1 MTVNLYKSIIF
12 PIIFIV
18 TVIIMVSN
26 EMYELGAKSSVI
38 REIFEFGKKRAA
50 EIGRENVYDFSLG
63 NPSVPAPE
71 KVNETIR
78 RLTEEMSPCALH
90 GYTSAVG
97 DNETRQAI
105 ADELNRRFGTAF
117 SMNNFYMTAGA
128 AASLCITFRALTEK
142 DDEIIIFAPY
152 FPEYQVFI
160 TSAGAKPVEV
170 KCNAETLQID
180 LEAFRNAI
188 NKNTKAVVLNSPN
201 NPSGVVTS
209 EETVKAM
216 TEILREKEKEYGK
229 SIFLIS
235 DEPYRELVYGDVK
248 VPFLTKYYDNTIV
261 CYSYSKSLSL
271 PGDRIGYILV
281 PDEVENFELI
291 YKAVCGAGRAL
302 GYVCAP
308 SLMQFVIKEC
318 TGMTS
323 DISVYKKN
331 RDILVNAFTEYGFSL
346 AKPDGAFYL
355 FMKSPEESAVAFCEK
370 AKKYDLLLVPS
381 DSFGF
386 PGYVRLSYCV
396 STEMIERSLPS
407 FRKLAEEYNLI

>member
-1 MTVNLYKSIIF
+1 MYNSTDDFIF
-12 PIIFIV
+12 EKM
-18 TVIIMVSN
+18 VIIMVSN

-78 RLTEEMSPCALH
+78 KLTTEMSPCALH

-105 ADELNRRFGTAF
+105 ADDLNRRFGTKF

-128 AASLCITFRALTEK
+128 AASLCITFKALTEK

-170 KCNAETLQID
+170 KCDAETLQID
-180 LEAFRNAI
+180 LDAFRNAI
-188 NKNTKAVVLNSPN
+188 NEHTKAVVLNSPN

-216 TEILREKEKEYGK
+216 TDILREKEAEYGK

-281 PDEVENFELI
+281 PDEVADFELI
-291 YKAVCGAGRAL
+291 YKSVCGAGRAL

-308 SLMQFVIKEC
+308 SLMQFVIREC

-331 RDILVNAFTEYGFSL
+331 RDILVNAFTEFGFSL

-355 FMKSPEESAVAFCEK
+355 FMKSPEESAAAFCEK

-407 FRKLAEEYNLI
+407 FRKLAEEYGLV

>member
-1 MTVNLYKSIIF
+1 
-12 PIIFIV
+12 
-18 TVIIMVSN
+18 MVSK

-50 EIGRENVYDFSLG
+50 EIGKENVYDFSLG

-78 RLTEEMSPCALH
+78 KLTSEMSPCALH

-105 ADELNRRFGTAF
+105 ADDLNRRFGTKF

-152 FPEYQVFI
+152 FPEYKVFI

-170 KCNAETLQID
+170 KCDAETLQID

-188 NKNTKAVVLNSPN
+188 NEHTKAVVLNSPN

-216 TEILREKEKEYGK
+216 TDILREKEAEYGK

-331 RDILVNAFTEYGFSL
+331 RDILINAFTEFGFSL

-355 FMKSPEESAVAFCEK
+355 FMKSPEESAAAFCEK

>member
-1 MTVNLYKSIIF
+1 
-12 PIIFIV
+12 
-18 TVIIMVSN
+18 MVSN

-50 EIGRENVYDFSLG
+50 EIGKENVYDFSLG

-78 RLTEEMSPCALH
+78 RLTQEMEPCALH

-97 DNETRQAI
+97 DNGTRQAI
-105 ADELNRRFGTAF
+105 ADDLNRRFGTAF
-117 SMNNFYMTAGA
+117 TMNNFYMTAGA

-142 DDEIIIFAPY
+142 DDEIIVFAPY

-160 TSAGAKPVEV
+160 TSAGAKVVEV
-170 KCNAETLQID
+170 KCKEDDLQID
-180 LEAFRNAI
+180 LDAFKNAI
-188 NKNTKAVVLNSPN
+188 NEHTKAVVLNSPN

-209 EETVKAM
+209 EETVIKM

-248 VPFLTKYYDNTIV
+248 VPFLTKYYNNTIV

-281 PDEVENFELI
+281 PSEVENFELI

-318 TGMTS
+318 TGLTG
-323 DISVYKKN
+323 DVSVYKKN
-331 RDILVNAFTEYGFSL
+331 RDILVDAFTEYGFKL

-355 FMKSPEESAVAFCEK
+355 FMKSPEADASAFCEK
-370 AKKYDLLLVPS
+370 AKKYNLLLVPS

-386 PGYVRLSYCV
+386 PGYVRISYCV
-396 STEMIERSLPS
+396 STDMIERSLPS
-407 FRKLAEEYNLI
+407 FKKLSEEYNLI

>member
-1 MTVNLYKSIIF
+1 
-12 PIIFIV
+12 
-18 TVIIMVSN
+18 MVSN

-50 EIGRENVYDFSLG
+50 EIGKENVYDFSLG

-78 RLTEEMSPCALH
+78 RLTQEMEPCALH

-97 DNETRQAI
+97 DNGTRQAI
-105 ADELNRRFGTAF
+105 ADDLNRRFGTAF
-117 SMNNFYMTAGA
+117 TMNNFYMTAGA
-128 AASLCITFRALTEK
+128 AASLCITFRALTEN
-142 DDEIIIFAPY
+142 DDEIIVFAPY

-160 TSAGAKPVEV
+160 TSAGAKVVEV
-170 KCNAETLQID
+170 KCKEDDLQID
-180 LEAFRNAI
+180 LDAFKNAI
-188 NKNTKAVVLNSPN
+188 NEHTKAVVLNSPN

-209 EETVKAM
+209 EETVIKM

-281 PDEVENFELI
+281 PSEVENFELI

-318 TGMTS
+318 TGLTG
-323 DISVYKKN
+323 DVSVYKKN
-331 RDILVNAFTEYGFSL
+331 RDILVDAFTEYGFKL

-355 FMKSPEESAVAFCEK
+355 FMKSPEADASAFCEK
-370 AKKYDLLLVPS
+370 AKKYNLLLVPS

-386 PGYVRLSYCV
+386 PGYVRISYCV
-396 STEMIERSLPS
+396 STDMIERSLPS
-407 FRKLAEEYNLI
+407 FKKLSEEYNLI

>member
-1 MTVNLYKSIIF
+1 
-12 PIIFIV
+12 
-18 TVIIMVSN
+18 MVSN

-50 EIGRENVYDFSLG
+50 EIGKENVYDFSLG

-78 RLTEEMSPCALH
+78 RLTQEMEPCALH

-97 DNETRQAI
+97 DNGTRQAI
-105 ADELNRRFGTAF
+105 ADDLNRRFGTAF
-117 SMNNFYMTAGA
+117 TMNNFYMTAGA

-142 DDEIIIFAPY
+142 DDEIIVFAPY

-160 TSAGAKPVEV
+160 TSAGAKVVEI
-170 KCNAETLQID
+170 KCKEDDLQID
-180 LEAFRNAI
+180 LDAFKNAI
-188 NKNTKAVVLNSPN
+188 NEHTKAVVLNSPN

-209 EETVKAM
+209 EETVIKM

-248 VPFLTKYYDNTIV
+248 VPFLTKYYNNTIV

-281 PDEVENFELI
+281 PSEVENFELI

-318 TGMTS
+318 TGLTG
-323 DISVYKKN
+323 DVSVYKKN
-331 RDILVNAFTEYGFSL
+331 RDILVDAFTEYGFKL

-355 FMKSPEESAVAFCEK
+355 FMKSPEADAAAFCEK
-370 AKKYDLLLVPS
+370 AKKYNLLLVPS

-386 PGYVRLSYCV
+386 PGYVRISYCV
-396 STEMIERSLPS
+396 STDMIERSLPS
-407 FRKLAEEYNLI
+407 FKKLSEEYNLI

>member
-1 MTVNLYKSIIF
+1 
-12 PIIFIV
+12 
-18 TVIIMVSN
+18 MVSN

-50 EIGRENVYDFSLG
+50 EIGKENVYDFSLG

-78 RLTEEMSPCALH
+78 RLTREMEPCALH

-97 DNETRQAI
+97 DNGTRQAI
-105 ADELNRRFGTAF
+105 ADDLNRRFGTAF
-117 SMNNFYMTAGA
+117 TMNNFYMTAGA
-128 AASLCITFRALTEK
+128 AASLCITFRALTEN
-142 DDEIIIFAPY
+142 DDEIIVFAPY

-160 TSAGAKPVEV
+160 TSAGAKVIEV
-170 KCNAETLQID
+170 KCKEDDLQID
-180 LEAFRNAI
+180 LDAFKNAI
-188 NKNTKAVVLNSPN
+188 NEHTKAVVLNSPN

-209 EETVKAM
+209 EETVIKM

-281 PDEVENFELI
+281 PSEVENFELI

-318 TGMTS
+318 TGLTG
-323 DISVYKKN
+323 DVSVYKKN
-331 RDILVNAFTEYGFSL
+331 RDILVDAFTEYGFKL

-355 FMKSPEESAVAFCEK
+355 FMKSPEADASAFCEK
-370 AKKYDLLLVPS
+370 AKKYNLLLVPS

-386 PGYVRLSYCV
+386 PGYVRISYCV
-396 STEMIERSLPS
+396 STDMIERSLPS
-407 FRKLAEEYNLI
+407 FKKLSEEYNLI

>member
-1 MTVNLYKSIIF
+1 
-12 PIIFIV
+12 
-18 TVIIMVSN
+18 MVSN

-50 EIGRENVYDFSLG
+50 EIGKENVYDFSLG

-78 RLTEEMSPCALH
+78 KLTSEMSPCALH

-105 ADELNRRFGTAF
+105 ADDLNRRFGTKF

-170 KCNAETLQID
+170 KCDAETLQID

-188 NKNTKAVVLNSPN
+188 NEHTKAVVLNSPN

-216 TEILREKEKEYGK
+216 TDILREKEAEYGK

-248 VPFLTKYYDNTIV
+248 VPFLTKHYDNTIV

-308 SLMQFVIKEC
+308 SLMQFVIREC

-331 RDILVNAFTEYGFSL
+331 RDILVNAFTEFGFSL

-355 FMKSPEESAVAFCEK
+355 FMKSPEESAAAFCEK

-407 FRKLAEEYNLI
+407 FRKLAEEYGLI

>member
-1 MTVNLYKSIIF
+1 M
-12 PIIFIV
+12 
-18 TVIIMVSN
+18 VIIMVSN

-50 EIGRENVYDFSLG
+50 EIGKENVYDFSLG

-78 RLTEEMSPCALH
+78 KLTAEMSPCALH

-105 ADELNRRFGTAF
+105 ADDLNRRFGTKF

-160 TSAGAKPVEV
+160 TSAGAKPIEV
-170 KCNAETLQID
+170 KCDAETLQID

-188 NKNTKAVVLNSPN
+188 NEHTKAVVLNSPN

-216 TEILREKEKEYGK
+216 TDILREKEAEYGK

-308 SLMQFVIKEC
+308 SLMQFVIREC

-331 RDILVNAFTEYGFSL
+331 RDILVNAFTEFGFSL

-355 FMKSPEESAVAFCEK
+355 FMKSPEESAAAFCEK

>member
-1 MTVNLYKSIIF
+1 
-12 PIIFIV
+12 
-18 TVIIMVSN
+18 MVSN

-50 EIGRENVYDFSLG
+50 EIGKENVYDFSLG

-78 RLTEEMSPCALH
+78 KLTSEMSPCALH

-105 ADELNRRFGTAF
+105 ADDLNRRFGTKF

-170 KCNAETLQID
+170 KCDAETLQID

-188 NKNTKAVVLNSPN
+188 NEHTKAVVLNSPN

-216 TEILREKEKEYGK
+216 TDILREKEAEYGK

-308 SLMQFVIKEC
+308 SLMQFVIREC

-331 RDILVNAFTEYGFSL
+331 RDILVNAFTEFGFSL

-355 FMKSPEESAVAFCEK
+355 FMKSPEESAAAFCEK

>member
-1 MTVNLYKSIIF
+1 M
-12 PIIFIV
+12 
-18 TVIIMVSN
+18 VIIMVSN

-50 EIGRENVYDFSLG
+50 EIGKENVYDFSLG

-78 RLTEEMSPCALH
+78 KLTAEMSPCALH

-105 ADELNRRFGTAF
+105 ADDLNRRFGTKF

-170 KCNAETLQID
+170 KCDAETLQID

-188 NKNTKAVVLNSPN
+188 NEHTKAVVLNSPN

-216 TEILREKEKEYGK
+216 TDILREKEAEYGK

-248 VPFLTKYYDNTIV
+248 VPYLTKYYNNTIV

-308 SLMQFVIKEC
+308 SLMQFVIREC

-331 RDILVNAFTEYGFSL
+331 RDILVNAFTEFGFSL

-355 FMKSPEESAVAFCEK
+355 FMKSPEESAAAFCEK

>member
-1 MTVNLYKSIIF
+1 
-12 PIIFIV
+12 
-18 TVIIMVSN
+18 MVSK

-38 REIFEFGKKRAA
+38 REIFEFGKKRAV
-50 EIGRENVYDFSLG
+50 EIGKENVYDFSLG
-63 NPSVPAPE
+63 NPSVSAPE

-78 RLTEEMSPCALH
+78 KLTLEMEPCALH

-105 ADELNRRFGTAF
+105 ADDLNRRFGTSF

-128 AASLCITFRALTEK
+128 AASLCITFRALAEK

-160 TSAGAKPVEV
+160 SASGAKPVEV
-170 KCNAETLQID
+170 KCKEDDLQID
-180 LEAFRNAI
+180 LEAFKNAI
-188 NKNTKAVVLNSPN
+188 NEHTKAVVLNSPN

-216 TEILREKEKEYGK
+216 TDILREKQKEYGK
-229 SIFLIS
+229 SIFLVS
-235 DEPYRELVYGDVK
+235 DEPYRELVYGDIK

-281 PDEVENFELI
+281 PNEVESFELI
-291 YKAVCGAGRAL
+291 FKSVCGAGRSL

-331 RDILVNAFTEYGFSL
+331 RDILVNAFTEYGFTL

-355 FMKSPEESAVAFCEK
+355 FMKSPEESATAFCEK

-407 FRKLAEEYNLI
+407 FKKLAEEYNLI

>member
-1 MTVNLYKSIIF
+1 
-12 PIIFIV
+12 
-18 TVIIMVSN
+18 MVSK

-50 EIGRENVYDFSLG
+50 EIGKENVYDFSLG

-78 RLTEEMSPCALH
+78 RLTQEMEPCALH

-97 DNETRQAI
+97 DNGTRQAI
-105 ADELNRRFGTAF
+105 ADDLNRRFGTAF
-117 SMNNFYMTAGA
+117 TMNNFYMTAGA

-142 DDEIIIFAPY
+142 DDEIIVFAPY

-160 TSAGAKPVEV
+160 ASAGAKVVEV
-170 KCNAETLQID
+170 KCKEDDLQID
-180 LEAFRNAI
+180 LDAFKNAI
-188 NKNTKAVVLNSPN
+188 NEHTKAVVLNSPN

-209 EETVKAM
+209 EETVIKM

-281 PDEVENFELI
+281 PSEVENFELI

-318 TGMTS
+318 TGLTG
-323 DISVYKKN
+323 DVSVYKKN
-331 RDILVNAFTEYGFSL
+331 RDILVDAFTEYGFKL

-355 FMKSPEESAVAFCEK
+355 FMKSPEADAAAFCEE
-370 AKKYDLLLVPS
+370 AKKYNLLLVPS

-386 PGYVRLSYCV
+386 PGYVRISYCV
-396 STEMIERSLPS
+396 STDMIERSLPS
-407 FRKLAEEYNLI
+407 FKKLSEEYNLI

>member
-1 MTVNLYKSIIF
+1 
-12 PIIFIV
+12 
-18 TVIIMVSN
+18 MVSN

-50 EIGRENVYDFSLG
+50 EIGKENVYDFSLG

-78 RLTEEMSPCALH
+78 KLTAEMSPCALH

-105 ADELNRRFGTAF
+105 ADDLNRRFGTKF

-170 KCNAETLQID
+170 KCDAETLQID

-188 NKNTKAVVLNSPN
+188 NEHTKAVVLNSPN

-216 TEILREKEKEYGK
+216 TDILREKEAEYGK

-308 SLMQFVIKEC
+308 SLMQFVIREC

-331 RDILVNAFTEYGFSL
+331 RDILVNAFTEFGFSL

-355 FMKSPEESAVAFCEK
+355 FMKSPEESAAAFCEK

>member
-1 MTVNLYKSIIF
+1 MI
-12 PIIFIV
+12 
-18 TVIIMVSN
+18 SN

-50 EIGRENVYDFSLG
+50 EIGKENVYDFSLG

-78 RLTEEMSPCALH
+78 KLTSEMSPCALH

-105 ADELNRRFGTAF
+105 ADDLNRRFGTKF

-170 KCNAETLQID
+170 KCDAETLQID
-180 LEAFRNAI
+180 IEAFRNAI
-188 NKNTKAVVLNSPN
+188 NEHTKAVVLNSPN

-216 TEILREKEKEYGK
+216 TDILREKEAEYGK

-308 SLMQFVIKEC
+308 SLMQFVIREC

-331 RDILVNAFTEYGFSL
+331 RDILVNAFTEFGFSL

-355 FMKSPEESAVAFCEK
+355 FMKSPEESAAAFCEK

>member
-1 MTVNLYKSIIF
+1 
-12 PIIFIV
+12 
-18 TVIIMVSN
+18 MVSN

-50 EIGRENVYDFSLG
+50 EIGKENVYDFSLG

-78 RLTEEMSPCALH
+78 RLTQEMEPCALH

-97 DNETRQAI
+97 DNGTRQAI
-105 ADELNRRFGTAF
+105 ADDLNRRFGTAF
-117 SMNNFYMTAGA
+117 TMNNFYMTAGA

-142 DDEIIIFAPY
+142 DDEIIVFAPY

-160 TSAGAKPVEV
+160 TSAGAKVVEV
-170 KCNAETLQID
+170 KCKEDDLQID
-180 LEAFRNAI
+180 LDAFKNAI
-188 NKNTKAVVLNSPN
+188 NEHTKAVVLNSPN

-209 EETVKAM
+209 EETVIKM

-281 PDEVENFELI
+281 PSEVENFELI

-318 TGMTS
+318 TGLTG
-323 DISVYKKN
+323 DVSVYKKN
-331 RDILVNAFTEYGFSL
+331 RDILVDAFTEYGFKL

-355 FMKSPEESAVAFCEK
+355 FMKSPEADASAFCEK
-370 AKKYDLLLVPS
+370 AKKYNLLLVPS

-386 PGYVRLSYCV
+386 PGYVRISYCV
-396 STEMIERSLPS
+396 STDMIERSLPS
-407 FRKLAEEYNLI
+407 FKKLSEEYNLI